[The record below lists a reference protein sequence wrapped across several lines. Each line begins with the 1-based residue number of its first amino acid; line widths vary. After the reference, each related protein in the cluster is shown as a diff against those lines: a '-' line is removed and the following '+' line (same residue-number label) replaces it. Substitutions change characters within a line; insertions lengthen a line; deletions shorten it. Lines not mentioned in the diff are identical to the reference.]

1 MSPIFVWIFILKT
14 MKLKKLLL
22 VEDNQDDEIL
32 TRRAIEKYSGFGCID
47 VANDGVDALAYL
59 SIDVG
64 LSSHSSNIKN
74 SHPLPDLILLD
85 LKMPRLNG
93 HEFIKHVRGNLA
105 TAHIPIIVLTTSSEQ
120 SDIALSYQLGANSF
134 LRKPVNFLDF
144 SKVIKQLSRY
154 WLELNIPA
162 SQLSE
167 VKLSL

>member
-1 MSPIFVWIFILKT
+1 M
-14 MKLKKLLL
+14 LL

-32 TRRAIEKYSGFGCID
+32 TRRAIEKYSGFSLID

-64 LSSHSSNIKN
+64 LSSHLGNIKN
-74 SHPLPDLILLD
+74 SHSLPDLILLD

-93 HEFIKHVRGNLA
+93 HEFIKHVRENTA
-105 TAHIPIIVLTTSSEQ
+105 TAHIPIVVLTTSSEQ

-144 SKVIKQLSRY
+144 SKVIKQLSHY

-162 SQLSE
+162 ARFSE

>member
-1 MSPIFVWIFILKT
+1 MKT
-14 MKLKKLLL
+14 NKSKKLLL

-32 TRRAIEKYSGFGCID
+32 TRRAIEKYSGFSLID

-64 LSSHSSNIKN
+64 LSSHLGNIKN
-74 SHPLPDLILLD
+74 SHSLPDLILLD

-93 HEFIKHVRGNLA
+93 HEFIKHVRENTA
-105 TAHIPIIVLTTSSEQ
+105 TAHIPIVVLTTSSEQ

-144 SKVIKQLSRY
+144 SKVIKQLSHY

-162 SQLSE
+162 ARFSE

>member
-1 MSPIFVWIFILKT
+1 

-32 TRRAIEKYSGFGCID
+32 TRRAIEKYSGFSCID

-64 LSSHSSNIKN
+64 LLPTSNLIKRTD
-74 SHPLPDLILLD
+74 SLPDLILLD

-93 HEFIKHVRGNLA
+93 HEFLRYVRENPS
-105 TAHIPIIVLTTSSEQ
+105 TSHIPIVVLTTSSEEK
-120 SDIALSYQLGANSF
+120 DISLSYELGANSF

-144 SKVIKQLSRY
+144 SKLIEQLSRY

-162 SQLSE
+162 PQFFE
-167 VKLSL
+167 VKSPL